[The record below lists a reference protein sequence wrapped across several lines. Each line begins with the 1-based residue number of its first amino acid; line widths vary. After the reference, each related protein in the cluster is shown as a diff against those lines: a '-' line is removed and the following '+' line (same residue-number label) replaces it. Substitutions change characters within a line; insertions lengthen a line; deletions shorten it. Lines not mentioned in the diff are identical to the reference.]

1 SEESDSDNEQIPKP
15 NGEAGQP
22 GCGGYNLED
31 ALDWDPKDFAKLKKC
46 VKHVMREH
54 LDLTRSYLSQ
64 SLALI
69 HVVRDLVVSQFPA
82 LNSYSRGWP
91 VIDIIRLHLK
101 YTSGHAQLQK
111 QKAASG

>member
-1 SEESDSDNEQIPKP
+1 SEESDSDDEQIPKP
-15 NGEAGQP
+15 SGKAGQP
-22 GCGGYNLED
+22 GHGAYNLED
-31 ALDWDPKDFAKLKKC
+31 ALDWDPKDFVKLKKC

-101 YTSGHAQLQK
+101 YTSGHARLQK
-111 QKAASG
+111 QKAAAG

>member
-1 SEESDSDNEQIPKP
+1 
-15 NGEAGQP
+15 
-22 GCGGYNLED
+22 
-31 ALDWDPKDFAKLKKC
+31 

-54 LDLTRSYLSQ
+54 LDLTQSYSSQ

-69 HVVRDLVVSQFPA
+69 CVVRDLVVSQFPA

-101 YTSGHAQLQK
+101 YTSGHA
-111 QKAASG
+111 